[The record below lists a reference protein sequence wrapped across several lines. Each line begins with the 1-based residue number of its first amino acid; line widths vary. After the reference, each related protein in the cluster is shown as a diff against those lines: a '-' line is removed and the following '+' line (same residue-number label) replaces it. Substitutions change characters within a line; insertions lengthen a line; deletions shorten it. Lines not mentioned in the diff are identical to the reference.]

1 MKHVLAIVTLSAV
14 LFPAVFSQTDRDNNL
29 DDGTIRVM
37 TLNIRFNNPD
47 DGPDA
52 WPNRRQGV
60 AGLILR
66 QAPDLIGMQEVRP
79 DQLIDLGQ
87 DLPGWSWIGLPRL
100 DGGPTDEYS
109 VIFYNTDRF
118 DLLDNG
124 TFWLSETP
132 DVPASQGWDAALP
145 RIVTWGRFRD
155 RISGRELLH
164 ANTHFDHRGERA
176 RLESARL
183 LKRWIGDHAGSD
195 PVVVTGDFN
204 ALPASAPIQELTGP
218 GTSVLRDAL
227 TAALEGH
234 EGPAS
239 TWNGFRAIEPG
250 QRLDYIFAN
259 PALTVLTHEILA
271 DKLDNGRFPSDHLP
285 VVAELSTVSN
295 RNMTAGPIN
304 IIPAPVSV
312 IPVEAP
318 PFMLGRGTQ
327 VIVDGPNPE
336 LPALASMLNSYLGAD
351 RSSADA
357 LAPIRLVISG
367 AQSLPAG
374 GYQLQVRS
382 SGIRIE
388 ATTASGLFYGMQTLR
403 QLVPVTSGSGIVPV
417 PAVDIVDSPRY
428 EWRGAMLD
436 VARHFFDVVDV
447 KRYIDFMAMFKL
459 NMLHLH
465 LSDDQGWRI
474 EIPSRPELTDIG
486 SLSEVGG
493 GPGGYYTTADYQ
505 ELVRYAAA
513 RFITIV
519 PEIDMPGHTNAALSS
534 IAEINCDG
542 KRTRPY
548 TGIDVGFSTLCVD
561 EEATYRFVDD
571 VVAELARLSPGPYF
585 HIGGDE
591 VKELSI
597 SDYARFME
605 RAESIVRSHGKT
617 MVAWDEVAETEL
629 RLAPGT
635 VIQVWR
641 PQQAGTGKRLTQAVR
656 SGARLVLAPADH
668 IYLDMKYDAS
678 SVLGLKWAGF
688 NDVRDAYEWEPA
700 NLVAG
705 VPEPSILGVEAPLW
719 TETADSMEDLEWLAF
734 PRLAGA
740 AEIAWSPRL
749 AKDWISYRRRVVS
762 QYPRWDAMGI
772 NYYRSPLLE

>member
-37 TLNIRFNNPD
+37 SLNIRFNNPD

-52 WPNRRQGV
+52 WPNRRAGV
-60 AGLILR
+60 AALILR
-66 QAPDLIGMQEVRP
+66 EAPDLIGMQEVRP

-87 DLPGWSWIGLPRL
+87 DLPGWSWIGLPRV

-109 VIFYNTDRF
+109 VIFYNTARF
-118 DLLDNG
+118 DVLDNG

-155 RISGRELLH
+155 RTTGRELLH

-176 RLESARL
+176 RRESAYL
-183 LKRWIGDHAGSD
+183 LKRWIGEHASSD

-204 ALPASAPIQELTGP
+204 ALPASAPIQALTAP
-218 GTSVLRDAL
+218 GTPGLRDAL
-227 TAALEGH
+227 TAALGGH
-234 EGPAS
+234 EGPTS
-239 TWNGFRAIEPG
+239 TWSGFRAIEPG
-250 QRLDYIFAN
+250 RRLDYIFVN
-259 PALTVLTHEILA
+259 TELTVLTHEILS
-271 DKLDNGRFPSDHLP
+271 DKLADGRFPSDHLP
-285 VVAELSTVSN
+285 VVAELSTVSK
-295 RNMTAGPIN
+295 TPGPIH

-312 IPVEAP
+312 IPVEAA
-318 PFMLGRGTQ
+318 PFMLGRGTP
-327 VIVDGPNPE
+327 VVVDGPDPE
-336 LPALASMLNSYLGAD
+336 LPALASMMNSYLGAD
-351 RSSADA
+351 RSMADA
-357 LAPIRLVISG
+357 LAPIRLVISR
-367 AQSLPAG
+367 ALSLPAG
-374 GYQLQVRS
+374 GYTLQVRS
-382 SGIRIE
+382 TGVRIE
-388 ATTASGLFYGMQTLR
+388 AGTPAGLFYGMQTLH
-403 QLVPVTSGSGIVPV
+403 QLAPVTSGSGVVPV

-436 VARHFFDVVDV
+436 VARHFFGVADV
-447 KRYIDFMAMFKL
+447 KKYMDYMAMYKL

-474 EIPSRPELTDIG
+474 EIPSRPELTEIG
-486 SLSEVGG
+486 SLSAVGG
-493 GPGGYYTTADYQ
+493 GPGGYYSTADYQ
-505 ELVRYAAA
+505 DLVRYAAA

-534 IAEINCDG
+534 IAEINCDA

-548 TGIDVGFSTLCVD
+548 TGIEVGFSTLCVD
-561 EEATYRFVDD
+561 KEATYRFVDD
-571 VVAELARLSPGPYF
+571 VVGELARLSPGPYF

-591 VKELSI
+591 VKELSA

-605 RAESIVRSHGKT
+605 RAETIVRSHGKT
-617 MVAWDEVAETEL
+617 VVAWDEVAETEL
-629 RLAPGT
+629 RLPLGT

-641 PQQAGTGKRLTQAVR
+641 PQQAETGKRLTQAVR
-656 SGARLVLAPADH
+656 NGARLVLSPADR

-678 SVLGLKWAGF
+678 SSLGLSWAGY

-719 TETADSMEDLEWLAF
+719 TETADSMDDLEWLAF

-740 AEIAWSPRL
+740 AETAWSPRS
-749 AKDWISYRRRVVS
+749 AKDWLSYRPRLLS